1 MIRHSTFRFSGY
13 QGAAFYANLQ
23 LTVGKVLP
31 RLLSELSDVL
41 DGDPITIPVPAE
53 GPAEVPRIILGNKE
67 QSMRMEISLART
79 DIRWQLKPTV
89 PELNFDQFSS
99 FAQRAFA
106 CFHQITQ
113 ANPGRVALVLN
124 RFQLHENPGKEIA
137 SHFCRPEL
145 LLDEPGRKGPLNRP
159 EHFELHAHKR
169 FDLGRFRVNSWVRC
183 KTGTFTEGESRQKII
198 FVEQDINT
206 LPERLAETEFNE
218 ADIREFYELSIAEF
232 DTIMR
237 LYFPD
242 A

>member
-1 MIRHSTFRFSGY
+1 MIRHSAFRFSAY

-23 LTVGKVLP
+23 LTVGRLLP
-31 RLLSELSDVL
+31 RLLSDLSDVL
-41 DGDPITIPVPAE
+41 DGDPITLPVPKD
-53 GPAEVPRIILGNKE
+53 GPAEVPRIILGNKDE
-67 QSMRMEISLART
+67 SMRMEISLVRT
-79 DIRWQLKPTV
+79 DIRWNLKRAA
-89 PELNFDQFSS
+89 PELNLSQFSS

-106 CFHQITQ
+106 CFHQATQ
-113 ANPGRVALVLN
+113 AKPGRIALVLN

-145 LLDEPGRKGPLNRP
+145 LLNEPGRKGPLNRP
-159 EHFELHAHKR
+159 EQFELHAHKR

-183 KTGTFTEGESRQKII
+183 KTGTFTEGQSRHKVVL
-198 FVEQDINT
+198 VEQDINT
-206 LPERLAETEFNE
+206 LPEALAETEFNE
-218 ADIREFYELSIAEF
+218 ADIGEFYELSITEL